1 MLLLWQFLPAFAAAL
16 VQEDVQYRSQHL
28 QTGVEL
34 QDTAEAKSESQRS
47 QDTWK
52 ALRTNRQKLRE
63 LSWEKF
69 NENQKENEGLQ
80 TMQVNVLSF

>member
-34 QDTAEAKSESQRS
+34 QDADEAKSESQRS

-63 LSWEKF
+63 LTWEKF
-69 NENQKENEGLQ
+69 NENQKENEELQ
-80 TMQVNVLSF
+80 TIQVTVLSF

>member
-28 QTGVEL
+28 HTGVEP
-34 QDTAEAKSESQRS
+34 QDAGEAKSESQRS

-63 LSWEKF
+63 LTWEKF
-69 NENQKENEGLQ
+69 NEKQKENEGLQ
-80 TMQVNVLSF
+80 TIQVNVLSF

>member
-28 QTGVEL
+28 HTGVEQ
-34 QDTAEAKSESQRS
+34 QDAAEANSESQRS
-47 QDTWK
+47 EDTWK

-63 LSWEKF
+63 LTWEKF
-69 NENQKENEGLQ
+69 NENQKENEELQ
-80 TMQVNVLSF
+80 TIQV